1 MGTDGYPI
9 AKNGAKS
16 LSGLFSGA
24 TETNNLFIKSI
35 YADTGYYEY
44 SSFENYA
51 YLDTSSSGSKKDFKV
66 YKQIGTPTNEDK
78 YFYKRG
84 NFMPYNSISAGR
96 FSTNKNL
103 YDEDGKALTDTAPRK
118 EEKLYLVNGTPN
130 YYFGME
136 VSANF
141 VQQKNGQV
149 TQNGKKEP
157 MVYEFNGDDD
167 MWVFIDG
174 ILVLDIGG
182 IHDAHSGKINFATGV
197 VSWKDCVTGGTPVES
212 ITTIKKLFKE
222 AGYFQD
228 GTVWNDNKVSDYFK
242 GDTFKDY
249 SSHTMRM
256 FYFERGAGASNLH
269 MKFNLPVVPENVA
282 FCPGFK

>member
-1 MGTDGYPI
+1 MLSEVETVDSASKGIKIKMIDLASSSQNASLINGNTSISLGGGYGNGTIKKNLLERRLGTDGYPI

-35 YADTGYYEY
+35 YANTGYYEY

-51 YLDTSSSGSKKDFKV
+51 YLDTSSSGSTKDFKV

-149 TQNGKKEP
+149 TQNGKKSQWS
-157 MVYEFNGDDD
+157 MNSTA
-167 MWVFIDG
+167 MMI
-174 ILVLDIGG
+174 
-182 IHDAHSGKINFATGV
+182 
-197 VSWKDCVTGGTPVES
+197 C
-212 ITTIKKLFKE
+212 
-222 AGYFQD
+222 
-228 GTVWNDNKVSDYFK
+228 
-242 GDTFKDY
+242 
-249 SSHTMRM
+249 
-256 FYFERGAGASNLH
+256 
-269 MKFNLPVVPENVA
+269 
-282 FCPGFK
+282 GFL